1 MAVHH
6 TLSMERIL
14 ADRLAPRL
22 LNMVVLVLFT
32 VLALTLAAVGVYG
45 VLAYSVERRTQ
56 EIGIRMA
63 LGAERADV
71 VRLVARETLGLAGIG
86 TVAGLAAAAGLT
98 RLASGLLYGVK
109 ATDPA
114 TYLGA
119 AACLIAV
126 AGIASYI
133 PARRAARLDP
143 LAALRYE

>member
-1 MAVHH
+1 
-6 TLSMERIL
+6 
-14 ADRLAPRL
+14 
-22 LNMVVLVLFT
+22 
-32 VLALTLAAVGVYG
+32 
-45 VLAYSVERRTQ
+45 
-56 EIGIRMA
+56 MA
-63 LGAERADV
+63 LGAERGDV

-98 RLASGLLYGVK
+98 RLASSLLYGVT
-109 ATDPA
+109 AMDPA

-126 AGIASYI
+126 AGIAGYI